1 MRTAEENESPKLV
14 SKLCILRK
22 SKSDEKQSLGPPR
35 IIRQT
40 SRQTTITSHFTRR
53 PEEEIERPKL
63 DNFVNEEE
71 KDQEE
76 KRHKVTSREPV
87 ARPLAAEEPER
98 VKPVTH
104 LEIEEQRHEEI

>member
-71 KDQEE
+71 KDQDNG
-76 KRHKVTSREPV
+76 KQNSKNILDINPIISIITLSINSLTVSIKDRG
-87 ARPLAAEEPER
+87 
-98 VKPVTH
+98 
-104 LEIEEQRHEEI
+104 

>member
-98 VKPVTH
+98 VKPVNT
-104 LEIEEQRHEEI
+104 LGNGRTKT